1 MRGDALQVRN
11 KNLKPKDIILGQI
24 KIYDY
29 IVMTYDEKILIS
41 ILFVKFKSNKIFK
54 TMFWKFW

>member
-29 IVMTYDEKILIS
+29 IVMTYDAKILID

-54 TMFWKFW
+54 TMFWKFC